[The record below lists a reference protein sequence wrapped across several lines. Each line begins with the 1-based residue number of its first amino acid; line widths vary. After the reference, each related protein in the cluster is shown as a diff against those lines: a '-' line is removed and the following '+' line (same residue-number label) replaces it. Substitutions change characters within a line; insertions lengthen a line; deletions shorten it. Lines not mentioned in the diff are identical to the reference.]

1 MSQGTA
7 TSTFTVGIKY
17 DTETLSQL
25 ESQLERIA
33 ELLDR
38 IDGRR
43 EVGTKQAEYKD
54 AATIINE
61 VEQAYHAQGVF
72 SGKLRS
78 LVSKAGK
85 PPKNR
90 STPSFPLWIKAG
102 SGWIPNSV
110 MRQPDTEMSK
120 PLCQEIQVN
129 FPVYGVTNG

>member
-33 ELLDR
+33 ELMDR

-78 LVSKAGK
+78 LVSKVGINLSDDHLRYIIREELK
-85 PPKNR
+85 TLITR
-90 STPSFPLWIKAG
+90 
-102 SGWIPNSV
+102 
-110 MRQPDTEMSK
+110 
-120 PLCQEIQVN
+120 EIR
-129 FPVYGVTNG
+129 PGGLLARR